1 MPFPKINIF
10 SFFFFA
16 PHISPFPLIFLFFF
30 VGLKGKRVRT
40 NEQKKNEKKNPTYL
54 MPYPNVS
61 ILSFSFLAP
70 HISPFPLIFL
80 FFFVGLKGKRVR
92 TNEQKKNEKKNP
104 TYLMP
109 YPNVS
114 ISSFS
119 FLSPHISPFPL
130 IFLFFFCRPKGKES

>member
-1 MPFPKINIF
+1 M
-10 SFFFFA
+10 S
-16 PHISPFPLIFLFFF
+16 
-30 VGLKGKRVRT
+30 
-40 NEQKKNEKKNPTYL
+40 
-54 MPYPNVS
+54 YPNVS
-61 ILSFSFLAP
+61 ISSFSFLAP

-109 YPNVS
+109 YPNVR

-119 FLSPHISPFPL
+119 FLAPHISPSPQ
-130 IFLFFFCRPKGKES
+130 IFLFFFVGLKGKRVRTNEQKKKRKKEP